1 MAKRYRRY
9 YRSRRRTYFRKKKWT
24 AYSSEITV
32 NGNGGAL
39 AGDSFVELGTT
50 GVYGSSNSLNNNGTA
65 VSPVSAINYYACRC
79 RFKGVLGGTL
89 AAGMTYIVYIGYVP
103 NAVTINNAVQQN
115 NNLAVSFFYKHPE
128 YILSWNRID
137 YIANTGDTGEISLY
151 SRITKR
157 VAPGDQIVVFLL
169 AKNNTNNAIN
179 TVAIQGTFS
188 CYLRTN

>member
-1 MAKRYRRY
+1 MPRRYRRY
-9 YRSRRRTYFRKKKWT
+9 SRRRRTYYRKKKWT

-39 AGDSFVELGTT
+39 AADSFVELGTT

-79 RFKGVLGGTL
+79 RFKGVLGGTFT
-89 AAGMTYIVYIGYVP
+89 AGMTYVIYLAYVP

-115 NNLAVSFFYKHPE
+115 TSLANSFFYKHPE
-128 YILSWNRID
+128 YVLAWNRID
-137 YIANTGDTGEISLY
+137 YITSTGDTGEISLY

-157 VAPGDQIVVFLL
+157 VAPGDQLAVFIL
-169 AKNNTNNAIN
+169 AKNSTNNAIN
-179 TVAIQGTFS
+179 TVAVQGTFS